1 MNARLITRVEAGIEA
16 AAAFLFGGAIA
27 YAAYSWLGSGTLH
40 LACSAG
46 AGIVTFL
53 SCLSVMRTL
62 TRPRPDL
69 KVSVFNVRDIE
80 PDLAGLGLSSTES
93 LDDDELVLSNAD
105 RLDPGELVL
114 LDRDRSLPSG
124 TDPLMLDDILSQ
136 IGPDSRVVR
145 LFDRKAMPTPAELK
159 ARIDSHLG
167 HVPPPPLSDASQ
179 ALSEA
184 LAQLRRS
191 LR

>member
-1 MNARLITRVEAGIEA
+1 
-16 AAAFLFGGAIA
+16 
-27 YAAYSWLGSGTLH
+27 
-40 LACSAG
+40 
-46 AGIVTFL
+46 
-53 SCLSVMRTL
+53 MRTL

-69 KVSVFNVRDIE
+69 KVPIFNVRDIE
-80 PDLAGLGLSSTES
+80 LDLDGLASSYS
-93 LDDDELVLSNAD
+93 GDLDDDELVLSNAD
-105 RLDPGELVL
+105 RLDPEELVL
-114 LDRDRSLPSG
+114 TDRERILPSG
-124 TDPLMLDDILSQ
+124 ADPLMLDDILSQ
-136 IGPDSRVVR
+136 IGPDARVVR

-167 HVPPPPLSDASQ
+167 QVPPAPLSDASQ